1 MVRIPPIPIPKKMAE
16 RYPCQEVDMMS
27 MRQELVAREN
37 AEIISASRMVIL
49 LTNSPKTT
57 PVGPDEVKSPPV
69 PGKSKQCIDTEPK
82 RPWSLM
88 LPPC

>member
-16 RYPCQEVDMMS
+16 RYPCQEVEMMS

-49 LTNSPKTT
+49 LKISPKMT
-57 PVGPDEVKSPPV
+57 PETADKNEKVAMIVAVVLVSICLSIKCGA
-69 PGKSKQCIDTEPK
+69 
-82 RPWSLM
+82 
-88 LPPC
+88 

>member
-16 RYPCQEVDMMS
+16 IYPCQEVEIIS

-49 LTNSPKTT
+49 LTISPKTT
-57 PVGPDEVKSPPV
+57 PETADKNEKVAMIVAVVLVSICLSIRCGA
-69 PGKSKQCIDTEPK
+69 
-82 RPWSLM
+82 
-88 LPPC
+88 

>member
-16 RYPCQEVDMMS
+16 RYPCQEVEMMS

-49 LTNSPKTT
+49 LTISPKMT
-57 PVGPDEVKSPPV
+57 PETADKNEKVAMIVAVVLVSICLSIRCGA
-69 PGKSKQCIDTEPK
+69 
-82 RPWSLM
+82 
-88 LPPC
+88 

>member
-16 RYPCQEVDMMS
+16 RYPCQEVDMIS

-49 LTNSPKTT
+49 LTISPKTIPET
-57 PVGPDEVKSPPV
+57 ADKNEKVAKVVAVVLVSICFLIRCGA
-69 PGKSKQCIDTEPK
+69 
-82 RPWSLM
+82 
-88 LPPC
+88 

>member
-16 RYPCQEVDMMS
+16 RNPCHEVDMMS

-49 LTNSPKTT
+49 LTISPKTT
-57 PVGPDEVKSPPV
+57 PETADKNEKVAMIVAVVLVSICLSIRCGA
-69 PGKSKQCIDTEPK
+69 
-82 RPWSLM
+82 
-88 LPPC
+88 